1 MMFSLCLCAT
11 QELPLQMLL
20 GKLLWEKL
28 TEQSHAMGSAFLHSS
43 TVLCVVVLADPRA
56 AVPAGS

>member
-1 MMFSLCLCAT
+1 MMLSLCLCAA

-20 GKLLWEKL
+20 GKQLWEEL
-28 TEQSHAMGSAFLHSS
+28 TEQSHTVDSAFLPSS